1 MITLVI
7 FYQIRTMTSTDNNA
21 VCSCGV
27 LNRKFMYSVLAVPG
41 TKLFRWFYR
50 YWLTIASNST
60 ETFQN
65 TPSQPTK
72 TFHTTVTN
80 KMKFSRPALLVA
92 LYGYGI
98 LKNDTVDAQQ
108 PFRVRAALV
117 RSFVGW
123 LVGSFVLAF
132 MMKPPYGRHALC
144 ITPCSTHYHEQHV
157 SPFALYSFWNLSLQ
171 TQRLNYHISTKS
183 ITTAIQLSVA
193 LKSP

>member
-1 MITLVI
+1 
-7 FYQIRTMTSTDNNA
+7 MTSTDNNA

-117 RSFVGW
+117 RSLVGW
-123 LVGSFVLAF
+123 LVRS
-132 MMKPPYGRHALC
+132 
-144 ITPCSTHYHEQHV
+144 
-157 SPFALYSFWNLSLQ
+157 YSLLWWNLHTVVTLSASPHVPHTIMNNTYHRLLFTHFGISHCKHKDWITIYQRNPLQ
-171 TQRLNYHISTKS
+171 RRSSSASRWSRRSQGR
-183 ITTAIQLSVA
+183 
-193 LKSP
+193 